1 MMLITAESRGEIF
14 CFLSDMAPTAAHLQ
28 PTWIPGF
35 DLYPLESIDTK
46 MHWLAKAVD
55 ENWLCGFAHDTD
67 IAFTT
72 LVRHPKTKFA
82 VGQIVGTRTSS
93 P

>member
-1 MMLITAESRGEIF
+1 
-14 CFLSDMAPTAAHLQ
+14 
-28 PTWIPGF
+28 
-35 DLYPLESIDTK
+35 

-67 IAFTT
+67 IAFAT

-82 VGQIVGTRTSS
+82 VGHTVGIRTS
-93 P
+93 PP